1 MGLGFLR
8 LTFNLNM
15 CPRCEWAKGCVDKR
29 GKVEGVVGDMAK
41 QIRVC
46 NAVVC

>member
-15 CPRCEWAKGCVDKR
+15 CPPCAWAKGCVDKR
-29 GKVEGVVGDMAK
+29 GKDEGVVGDVAK
-41 QIRVC
+41 QIRFC
-46 NAVVC
+46 DAVGC